1 MSGPPKADDRQ
12 RRRVAAR
19 RCLLA
24 VAFVAQALLCGT
36 AALAQTK
43 GASPAPGPA
52 WSQLSPAQREALAPL
67 AGQWTTIPPE
77 SKRKWL
83 EIADK
88 YPRLSPD
95 GQARLQARMAEFSRL
110 TPEQRHTA
118 RENFQ
123 RAYELPRESRESAV
137 QQYQSLPDD
146 RKKEL
151 SERGQRKD
159 AARPGQK
166 Q

>member
-1 MSGPPKADDRQ
+1 MAGDRQ
-12 RRRVAAR
+12 RTRATAR
-19 RCLLA
+19 RRLLA
-24 VAFVAQALLCGT
+24 ALFVAPALLSGT
-36 AALAQTK
+36 AALAQSN
-43 GASPAPGPA
+43 GAPAAAGPA
-52 WSQLSPAQREALAPL
+52 WNQLSTAQREALAPL
-67 AGQWTTIPPE
+67 AGDWGTISPE

-110 TPEQRHTA
+110 TPEQRRTA

-159 AARPGQK
+159 IPRPGQK

>member
-1 MSGPPKADDRQ
+1 M
-12 RRRVAAR
+12 RRP
-19 RCLLA
+19 LA
-24 VAFVAQALLCGT
+24 VLFLLYAILLCGLSARGAEGFRT
-36 AALAQTK
+36 TTFGNAERCEVRGTLRADADSLRFDLSAL
-43 GASPAPGPA
+43 
-52 WSQLSPAQREALAPL
+52 
-67 AGQWTTIPPE
+67 PPE

-88 YPRLSPD
+88 SPRLSPD

-110 TPEQRHTA
+110 TPEQRRTA

-151 SERGQRKD
+151 TERSQRKD
-159 AARPGQK
+159 VARPGPK